1 MSQQPADI
9 YAYQALDARNR
20 EDLSWVL
27 DKMTFLVLHDTCFIC
42 HCHLDHYCE
51 TGMHPNNVSF
61 QRACQDFKSEIR
73 RPLWVT
79 FNGLNVLCKEWNRMT
94 NDLEKEIR
102 AAKRELEAIKQE
114 TDKISW
120 ELERLLQ
127 ELKEVQVREEAA
139 NFRSEEARPV
149 DEDSGLTGHSR
160 SP

>member
-102 AAKRELEAIKQE
+102 AAKRE
-114 TDKISW
+114 
-120 ELERLLQ
+120 
-127 ELKEVQVREEAA
+127 
-139 NFRSEEARPV
+139 
-149 DEDSGLTGHSR
+149 
-160 SP
+160 